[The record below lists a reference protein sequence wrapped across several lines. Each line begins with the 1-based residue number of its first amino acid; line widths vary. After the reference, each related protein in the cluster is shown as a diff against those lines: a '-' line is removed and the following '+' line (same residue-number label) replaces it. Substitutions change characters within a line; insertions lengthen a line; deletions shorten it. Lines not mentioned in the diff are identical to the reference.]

1 MTFYNVISG
10 ILFLGACRAFLG
22 ALGEPVMWPAA
33 VLVVTILNES
43 VITSELIERQ
53 IPPVTYT
60 LPMKLLDFLAFT
72 LLSWSLLTL
81 SPVDNTFDTDVSR
94 SLWGAGSPRWF
105 WGLLT
110 AYWLVTLAWN
120 AVAGQR
126 DRTKWKPWLV
136 RCMHLMWLPTIIA
149 AAATW
154 SSRDFFSAALWPAW
168 LALAC
173 VSAYLLSKLFAR
185 AAKADATGAG

>member
-22 ALGEPVMWPAA
+22 ALGEPAMWPAA

-53 IPPVTYT
+53 IAPVTYT

-72 LLSWSLLTL
+72 LLSWSLLILT
-81 SPVDNTFDTDVSR
+81 PVDNTFDTDVSQ
-94 SLWGAGSPRWF
+94 SLWGAGSPRGF
-105 WGLLT
+105 WSLLT

-120 AVAGQR
+120 AAAGQR
-126 DRTKWKPWLV
+126 DRTKWRPWLV
-136 RCMHLMWLPTIIA
+136 RCMHLMWLPTLIA

-154 SSRDFFSAALWPAW
+154 NSRDFASAVPWPAW
-168 LALAC
+168 VALAC
-173 VSAYLLSKLFAR
+173 VSAYLLSKIFAR
-185 AAKADATGAG
+185 AEKAGATGAG